1 MKREPLPETNEAGR
15 GNQTTAPPKRQPLE
29 EIHPKPPKQTGPGLS
44 TRASKRPDTVEE
56 VEMQKMAQ
64 EIKSLARQVAALRE
78 LVQQCINGER
88 SANRKS
94 ATHQETHSA
103 KDREMREECSRAEGR
118 GVLLAKSSTLR
129 LAASARAEE
138 ASHPKTADT
147 WAKVVGRKGKE
158 AARRKAKQ
166 EAQQK
171 APPREQQPRKQQFVP
186 KGKRKGVG
194 ISVKP
199 PRRAAV
205 SLTVAEEVA
214 NGAKTHWPEARY
226 ASKI

>member
-1 MKREPLPETNEAGR
+1 
-15 GNQTTAPPKRQPLE
+15 
-29 EIHPKPPKQTGPGLS
+29 
-44 TRASKRPDTVEE
+44 
-56 VEMQKMAQ
+56 MQKMAQ

-88 SANRKS
+88 PANRKS
-94 ATHQETHSA
+94 ATQQETHSA

-138 ASHPKTADT
+138 ASHAKTAMNADT
-147 WAKVVGRKGKE
+147 WAKVVGRKGNE
-158 AARRKAKQ
+158 AARMKAKQ